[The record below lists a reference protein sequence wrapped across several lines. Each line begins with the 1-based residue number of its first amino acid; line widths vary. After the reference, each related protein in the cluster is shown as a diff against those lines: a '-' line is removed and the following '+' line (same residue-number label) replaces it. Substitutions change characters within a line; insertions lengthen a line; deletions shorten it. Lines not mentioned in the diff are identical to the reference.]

1 MMTLAHRAEIL
12 KLARVLDTTPERL
25 QFMQK
30 LDPLVIRALREKAS
44 ASLFDSEQ
52 LVFQRIAAAS
62 KTLPAALCAVLA
74 ERAFGALLCAKLTG
88 LVPPERAVD
97 VAKRLNTSFLA
108 DVCLQLD
115 PRTAHDVLTAMPAD
129 RIAEVASLL
138 AHRGEFITMGR
149 FVDSISDEAINATA
163 EALDDEALLRIG
175 LFVENDARLSAIM
188 GELPRKRLQGLIR
201 EAVKGDPELW
211 QEAVAL
217 IHRIDESVRKQMA
230 DLAAELEE
238 AELQRMID
246 ATHQQDLWAE
256 MLGIIAVMNP
266 DNQRRLVE
274 LSLLQEEAVI
284 SGVVRSAE
292 THDLWTQLL
301 PLYQLLKDEGRER
314 LLKIAAEH
322 APDAV
327 ERLRNGKS
335 APAPTGKKPPR
346 QRR

>member
-1 MMTLAHRAEIL
+1 MSTLAHRAEIL

-25 QFMQK
+25 QFMSK
-30 LDPLVIRALREKAS
+30 LDPLAIRALREQAT

-52 LVFQRIAAAS
+52 GVFQRIAAAS
-62 KTLPAALCAVLA
+62 KTLPAGLCAVLA

-97 VAKRLNTSFLA
+97 VAKRLHTGFLA

-129 RIAEVASLL
+129 RIAEVAGVL

-149 FVDSISDEAINATA
+149 FVDNISDAAIQATA

-188 GELPRKRLQGLIR
+188 GELPRKRLQGIVR

-211 QEAVAL
+211 QEAIAL
-217 IHRIDESVRKQMA
+217 IHRIDARVRKQMA

-238 AELQRMID
+238 TELQRMID

-256 MLGIIAVMNP
+256 MLAIIAVMNP

-284 SGVVRSAE
+284 GGVVRSAE
-292 THDLWTQLL
+292 THDLWIHLL
-301 PLYQLLKDEGRER
+301 PLYQLLEQEGRER
-314 LLKIAAEH
+314 LLKIAAEQ
-322 APDAV
+322 APEAV
-327 ERLRNGKS
+327 ERLRDGA
-335 APAPTGKKPPR
+335 APSPTNGKKPSR
-346 QRR
+346 QRK